1 MLAGHGNPGGIAQP
15 ATTSIEASSNEKS
28 YSLAAVRCDSR
39 IFGFG
44 TRLAYVMTGWLPR
57 VFTHPI
63 CDRFQSLR
71 LERPVASGD
80 MSRADNLQKVV
91 CYLDGSHRFPTDSPQ
106 IPHSS
111 RAPVA
116 WYGTGATDF
125 TDFTGS
131 RGEEFLHCGSVVIS
145 ASDLRY
151 MQHHVTNHSSAGV

>member
-1 MLAGHGNPGGIAQP
+1 MCDFFNCQTCPKFQLLLRLDPWDPLGYLGIPCRWSCTRCRKLPKPARIARKRWAPMLAGHGNPGGIAQP

-57 VFTHPI
+57 IFTHPI

-80 MSRADNLQKVV
+80 MSCADNLQKVV

-106 IPHSS
+106 
-111 RAPVA
+111 
-116 WYGTGATDF
+116 
-125 TDFTGS
+125 
-131 RGEEFLHCGSVVIS
+131 L
-145 ASDLRY
+145 
-151 MQHHVTNHSSAGV
+151 